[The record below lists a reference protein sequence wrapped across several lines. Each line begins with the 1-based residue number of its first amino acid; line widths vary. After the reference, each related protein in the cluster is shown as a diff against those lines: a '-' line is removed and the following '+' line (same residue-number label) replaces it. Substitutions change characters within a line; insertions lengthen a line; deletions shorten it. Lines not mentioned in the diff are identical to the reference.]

1 MWKVSIDDLNNIE
14 YFYGKDCSKEIVN
27 VKLYDVNYFVLK
39 DEKIEGAKIVE
50 EYTVEDGKQFNNI
63 AYEERKQEKYLNI
76 SYKYTIEEDL
86 LDKK

>member
-1 MWKVSIDDLNNIE
+1 MRQFPKTIAQNIE
-14 YFYGKDCSKEIVN
+14 EIVN
-27 VKLYDVNYFVLK
+27 VKLYDGSEYSNVICFVLK

-76 SYKYTIEEDL
+76 S
-86 LDKK
+86 